1 MSRLQRQSLSLRPAN
16 LVEVMNE
23 KPMRA
28 KRRVSVNPDQTLKP
42 SIIRSSSKAEI
53 GKCSLPATEENDL
66 DFKFKPCQI
75 GDPAEPLDVCKYQH
89 IIYKTFRKKEI
100 ERKDIQFNQM
110 SFTLFDR
117 HVVVDSICRIHYK
130 LGSTTNTFYR
140 FIGIF
145 DRFLTAVQIGK
156 EELMLYATAS
166 FLMASK
172 MEDIYPA
179 QSLDLIQLTKNSF
192 TQDDL
197 FAAEIKVANAIKF
210 NTTFG
215 TGLFF
220 LTHFLRIE
228 DEDDQ
233 NFHYFARFAL
243 EICQTSD
250 FFYGA
255 PFSLMAAAA
264 IYATRFV
271 WRQSAWTKK
280 LEGYTGYTAE
290 DLRSSFEEIRY
301 LINSTD
307 RRESKFIFRKYS
319 CDLYHGVALLGV
331 Y

>member
-1 MSRLQRQSLSLRPAN
+1 MSRLQRQPLSLRPTN
-16 LVEVMNE
+16 VLEGTNE
-23 KPMRA
+23 KTSKA
-28 KRRVSVNPDQTLKP
+28 RRRISVNQEQPQRP
-42 SIIRSSSKAEI
+42 SIFRSSSKAEI
-53 GKCSLPATEENDL
+53 AKFTLTEAEETDI
-66 DFKFKPCQI
+66 DFKFKPCEV
-75 GDPAEPLDVCKYQH
+75 GDPSEPLDVCKYQH
-89 IIYKTFRKKEI
+89 IIYKTFRKKEV
-100 ERKDIQFNQM
+100 ERKEIQFNQM
-110 SFTLFDR
+110 NISLFDR

-145 DRFLTAVQIGK
+145 DKFLNIVHVSR

-166 FLMASK
+166 FLIATK

-179 QSLDLIQLTKNSF
+179 QSLDLMHLTNNSF
-192 TQDDL
+192 TQEAL
-197 FAAEIKVANAIKF
+197 FTAEIRVANTIKF
-210 NTTFG
+210 SATFG

-228 DEDDQ
+228 DEEDQ
-233 NFHYFARFAL
+233 DFHYFARFVL

-250 FFYGA
+250 FFFGA

-264 IYATRFV
+264 VHATRFV

-280 LEGYTGYTAE
+280 LEGYTGYTVE
-290 DLRSSFEEIRY
+290 DLKQPLEEIRF
-301 LINSTD
+301 LVNSTE

-319 CDLYHGVALLGV
+319 CDLYHGVALLGM